1 MFHAQIVR
9 APVFVHSIS
18 IFLTAKMG
26 DISHENGSAMRLPN
40 PDAQRPHKEFRV
52 IVAGGGVTGLIAS
65 HMLTKAGIDHVVIE
79 RNTEPAPATG
89 ASIAIYPHGSRIL
102 EQLGL
107 LGELQKLSSPM
118 ERLVH
123 RRPDGSEVL
132 ENDYWGE
139 IRKK

>member
-1 MFHAQIVR
+1 
-9 APVFVHSIS
+9 
-18 IFLTAKMG
+18 MG
-26 DISHENGSAMRLPN
+26 DISHENGSVTSLPG
-40 PDAQRPHKEFRV
+40 PDVQRSHKGFRV
-52 IVAGGGVTGLIAS
+52 IIAGGGVTGLTAS
-65 HMLTKAGIDHVVIE
+65 HMLTKAGIDHIVIE
-79 RNTEPAPATG
+79 RSSEPAPATG

-107 LGELQKLSSPM
+107 LEELQKLSSPM
-118 ERLVH
+118 ERLVN